1 MDVGRRKIAI
11 TGSEETGGYFG
22 DAAVEKG
29 DGGGAG
35 DILMGNNRVANRV
48 DMVLQRTE
56 DLSLKD
62 NAGEQ

>member
-56 DLSLKD
+56 DLSLKE
-62 NAGEQ
+62 NA